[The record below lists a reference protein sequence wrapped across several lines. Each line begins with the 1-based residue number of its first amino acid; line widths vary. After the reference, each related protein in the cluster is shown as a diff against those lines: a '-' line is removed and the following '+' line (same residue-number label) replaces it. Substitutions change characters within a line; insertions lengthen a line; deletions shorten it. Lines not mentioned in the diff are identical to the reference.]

1 MNKTVQFIQEQKK
14 IMSNIDI
21 EKETLFLSDDL
32 VFLTIEG
39 EGEYIGQPSVFM
51 RMSMCNLT
59 CKNFA
64 SEASP
69 NGCDS
74 FISWSVKNKM
84 TFAEIFQMMEDKGY
98 IEHLRNRAIFK
109 LTGGEPLISQKA
121 LLNFMVAFNDRY
133 KFNPRIDFETNAT
146 LQPDDRWVT
155 EFNATFTTS
164 PKLTTNGDPEEKTYK
179 PEVLKWHVDHNSG
192 FKFVITSDRDIEE
205 IWRKYVDD
213 FEGINVPLQR
223 VWFMPCCGSRQEHIE
238 RAQAVAEYAKA
249 MHVNFSP
256 RLHLLVYDMA
266 LKV

>member
-1 MNKTVQFIQEQKK
+1 M
-14 IMSNIDI
+14 IDI
-21 EKETLFLSDDL
+21 NAETLILSDDKI
-32 VFLTIEG
+32 FYTIEG
-39 EGEYIGQPSVFM
+39 EGEYIGRPSVFM

-59 CKNFA
+59 CKAFA
-64 SEASP
+64 SEDSP

-84 TFAEIFQMMEDKGY
+84 TFTDIFQLLEEQNY
-98 IEHLRNRAIFK
+98 VNHLRSGAIFK
-109 LTGGEPLISQKA
+109 LTGGEPFIQQKQLIK
-121 LLNFMVAFNDRY
+121 FIEAFVNRY
-133 KFNPRIDFETNAT
+133 GFIPFIDFETNAT
-146 LQPDDRWVT
+146 IQPDERWVT

-164 PKLTTNGDPEEKTYK
+164 PKLRSNGDPEEKTYK
-179 PEVLKWHVDHNSG
+179 PEVLRWHVDHNSG
-192 FKFVITSDRDIEE
+192 FKFVISSDRDIEE
-205 IWRKYVDD
+205 IWRKYIDD